1 VIPNLKSKIQNP
13 KWYDMEAQL
22 TTSEIKAKQQ
32 LLQDYEPAQKAFA
45 TLEKYN
51 GRLDISFDE
60 LWAEKTGQT
69 YDPNQPKSLWQSTLK
84 VLREELCG
92 SEGFRAQFQEYTKN
106 PGSAPLL
113 TGLIVSLTTLA
124 GLPLDPAISTV
135 IVLYLLKVGLKIFC
149 EYTQPVKKDVDNG

>member
-1 VIPNLKSKIQNP
+1 MKT
-13 KWYDMEAQL
+13 QL
-22 TTSEIKAKQQ
+22 TPDEIKAKQQ
-32 LLQDYEPAQKAFA
+32 LLQDYQPAQEAFA
-45 TLEKYN
+45 ILEKYN

-60 LWAEKTGQT
+60 LWAEKIGQT
-69 YDPNQPKSLWQSTLK
+69 YDPSQPKSLWKSTLK
-84 VLREELCG
+84 ILREELCG

-113 TGLIVSLTTLA
+113 TGLIVSLTALS

-149 EYTQPVKKDVDNG
+149 DYTEPTENSVSQ

>member
-1 VIPNLKSKIQNP
+1 
-13 KWYDMEAQL
+13 MEAQL
-22 TTSEIKAKQQ
+22 TTLDITTQQQ
-32 LLQDYEPAQKAFA
+32 LLQNYAPAQKAFA

-51 GRLDISFDE
+51 GRLDLSFDE
-60 LWAEKTGQT
+60 LWAEQAGQT
-69 YDPNQPKSLWQSTLK
+69 YDPTKPKSLWQSTLK

-92 SEGFRAQFQEYTKN
+92 DEGFRAQFQEYTKN

-113 TGLIVSLTTLA
+113 TGLIVSLTSLS

-149 EYTQPVKKDVDNG
+149 EYTEPVNESNEGRS

>member
-1 VIPNLKSKIQNP
+1 MQLFGQQLKKKRSDS
-13 KWYDMEAQL
+13 DMEAQL
-22 TTSEIKAKQQ
+22 TTLEIKTTQQ
-32 LLQDYEPAQKAFA
+32 LLQDYEPAQKALA
-45 TLEKYN
+45 TLEKHN
-51 GRLDISFDE
+51 GRLDISFDQ

-69 YDPNQPKSLWQSTLK
+69 FDSSKYKSVWEATLK

-92 SEGFRAQFQEYTKN
+92 DEGFRAQFQEYTKN

-113 TGLIVSLTTLA
+113 TGLIVSLTALS

-149 EYTQPVKKDVDNG
+149 EYTKPVGELEP